1 MSHLF
6 KLIENGDYSSVE
18 GPALIVKNVTLGP
31 FEIDEDGRI
40 LSSMRVAAI
49 DESCPICKAGIEEG
63 KLRVLHTASAAKP
76 PKAKAKN
83 VQPVEVEPQPQPEP
97 TVAVTEDNS
106 SVQ

>member
-6 KLIENGDYSSVE
+6 KIIENGDYSSVN

-31 FEIDEDGRI
+31 LEIGEDGRI
-40 LSSMRVAAI
+40 LSSMRVAAV
-49 DESCPICKAGIEEG
+49 DESCPICKAGIEKG
-63 KLRVLHTASAAKP
+63 KLQVLHTVSAPKSPKP
-76 PKAKAKN
+76 KVKN
-83 VQPVEVEPQPQPEP
+83 VEPVEVQLEP

>member
-6 KLIENGDYSSVE
+6 KLIENKDYSSVE
-18 GPALIVKNVTLGP
+18 GPALVVKNVTLGP
-31 FEIDEDGRI
+31 FEIDENGRT
-40 LSSMRVAAI
+40 LSSMGVAAV
-49 DESCPICKAGIEEG
+49 DESCHICKAGIEEG
-63 KLRVLHTASAAKP
+63 KLQVLHTVPATKSPKP
-76 PKAKAKN
+76 KAKN

>member
-6 KLIENGDYSSVE
+6 KIIENGDYSSVA
-18 GPALIVKNVTLGP
+18 GPAIIVKNVTQGP
-31 FEIDEDGRI
+31 IEIDEDGRI

-49 DESCPICKAGIEEG
+49 DESCPICRAQIEKG
-63 KLRVLHTASAAKP
+63 KLQVLHTVSAAKSP
-76 PKAKAKN
+76 KPKAKN
-83 VQPVEVEPQPQPEP
+83 IQPVEVQSES